1 MKYNILYDFK
11 RSFLRLSVL
20 SFLVLFVIA
29 GVALTYEFL
38 HSIPPADFNDVNV
51 AVTVEHT
58 SSGYHFLGLVFDNY
72 GNPISNAEVIAYS
85 NSTKEV
91 YHTNSSGY
99 FSFYGK
105 PTKIVVTYNG
115 QQKSLILIGAL
126 VTYSG
131 PSSSLT
137 EYLFHY
143 QPSYL
148 NVSDFYNHISPFN
161 DVIIGYNGHT
171 AKVIALVPNVSLYF
185 YNKFPNEFTTFQAP
199 KTGFLGN
206 ITISQPLKFVT
217 ITIPKGTSVI
227 YSTSEF
233 TGSTDQFL
241 PIPLLETELLSTIA
255 TGTFSIFSFVFT
267 IIFIYVAYQMFG
279 KLKDKGLSLL
289 LARPITRGEVYF
301 TRYFSGVIALVI
313 ATLIFSLAT
322 YATLAEFSGVFPS
335 YDMLILFA
343 YAILNVIT
351 WYSLSY
357 LIFSRLS
364 STTGLGLS
372 IGTYFV
378 LSFLLSSLAL
388 ALPKNTVYYFLPTSF
403 ASSLLYYSINAS
415 YPINPAISAIVEALW
430 IVIPVVVGYL
440 LFKRIDI

>member
-11 RSFLRLSVL
+11 RSFLRVSVL

-38 HSIPPADFNDVNV
+38 HSIPPAEFNDVNV
-51 AVTVEHT
+51 AVTVENT
-58 SSGYHFLGLVFDNY
+58 DAGYHFLGLVFDNY
-72 GNPISNAEVIAYS
+72 GNPISNAKVIAYS
-85 NSTKEV
+85 NSTEKV
-91 YHTNSSGY
+91 YYTNSSGY

-143 QPSYL
+143 QPSYV
-148 NVSDFYNHISPFN
+148 NVSDFYNSISFFN

-171 AKVIALVPNVSLYF
+171 AKVIALVPNVTLCF
-185 YNKFPNEFTTFQAP
+185 YKKFTFPGTQTPNTNL
-199 KTGFLGN
+199 LGKV
-206 ITISQPLKFVT
+206 TIHQPLKFST

-233 TGSTDQFL
+233 AGSTDQFL
-241 PIPLLETELLSTIA
+241 PIPLLETELLSSIA

-267 IIFIYVAYQMFG
+267 IVFIYVAYQMFG

-301 TRYFSGVIALVI
+301 TRYFSGIIALVI

-322 YATLAEFSGVFPS
+322 SATLAKFSGVFPS
-335 YDMLILFA
+335 YDALIFFA
-343 YAILNVIT
+343 FAILNVIT

-357 LIFSRLS
+357 LIFSKFS

-378 LSFLLSSLAL
+378 LGFLLSFLAL
-388 ALPKNTVYYFLPTSF
+388 ALPKNAVYYFLPTSF

-415 YPINPAISAIVEALW
+415 YPINPAISALVEALW
-430 IVIPVVVGYL
+430 IVIPVAVGYL
-440 LFKRIDI
+440 LFKRIDV